1 MAETIRRNARPVR
14 RQGAGQSAGRGEGK
28 GGRAAPRS
36 RRRGSIADALMRV
49 LPFTEQQLHRLFL
62 ALILA
67 ALGGLAW
74 LVASLAGLPQLAGAM
89 LAQRIGAAGFE
100 VRHVEVRGI
109 ERMNELAVYERV
121 LGVRDRAMPLVD
133 LAALRASLLELPWVR
148 DARIS
153 RQLPDTIVVDI
164 VEREPHAVLRT
175 GAGLALIDRTGR
187 VLERVSPQSAR
198 GRLVVAGEGVQ
209 RQVAALDALLASAPA
224 LQAQVAEAE
233 WIGQRR
239 WNLTFVTG
247 QVLQLPQ
254 GTERSRTALLSFAQ
268 LDESNRLIGGQV
280 AAFDMRNP
288 DRIYLRVPGR
298 AAAAAAARLAAEEG

>member
-14 RQGAGQSAGRGEGK
+14 RQGAGRGNGK

-36 RRRGSIADALMRV
+36 RGSIADALMRV
-49 LPFTEQQLHRLFL
+49 LPFTEEQLHKLFL

-67 ALGGLAW
+67 ALAALAW
-74 LVASLAGLPQLAGAM
+74 LIASLAGLPQLAGAM
-89 LAQRIGAAGFE
+89 LAQEVEAAGFE

-175 GAGLALIDRTGR
+175 GADLALIDRTGR
-187 VLERVSPQSAR
+187 VLERVSSQAAR
-198 GRLVVAGEGVQ
+198 GRLVVSGKGVQ

-254 GTERSRTALLSFAQ
+254 GAERSRTALLSFAQ
-268 LDESNRLIGGQV
+268 LDESNRLLGGQV

-298 AAAAAAARLAAEEG
+298 AAAAARLAAEEG

>member
-14 RQGAGQSAGRGEGK
+14 RQGAGRGSGK

-36 RRRGSIADALMRV
+36 RGSIADALMRV
-49 LPFTEQQLHRLFL
+49 LPFTEEQLHKLFL

-67 ALGGLAW
+67 ALAALAW
-74 LVASLAGLPQLAGAM
+74 LIASLAGLPQLAGAM
-89 LAQRIGAAGFE
+89 LAQEVEAAGFE

-175 GAGLALIDRTGR
+175 GADLALIDRTGR
-187 VLERVSPQSAR
+187 VLERVSPQAAR
-198 GRLVVAGEGVQ
+198 GRLVVSGKGVQ
-209 RQVAALDALLASAPA
+209 RQV
-224 LQAQVAEAE
+224 
-233 WIGQRR
+233 
-239 WNLTFVTG
+239 
-247 QVLQLPQ
+247 
-254 GTERSRTALLSFAQ
+254 
-268 LDESNRLIGGQV
+268 
-280 AAFDMRNP
+280 
-288 DRIYLRVPGR
+288 
-298 AAAAAAARLAAEEG
+298 